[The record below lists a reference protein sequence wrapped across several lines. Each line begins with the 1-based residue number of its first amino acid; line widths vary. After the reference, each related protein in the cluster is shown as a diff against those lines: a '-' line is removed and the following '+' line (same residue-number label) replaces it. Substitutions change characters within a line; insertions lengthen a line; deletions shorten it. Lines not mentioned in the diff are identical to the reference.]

1 MSEPQAGHN
10 SISKDQLKAIVER
23 VERLNEEKKTISDDI
38 RDVYVEAKGNGYCPK
53 TLRTIIR
60 LRAMSADDRSE
71 QEAILD
77 TYKNAL
83 GMV

>member
-1 MSEPQAGHN
+1 MSEPTIGHN
-10 SISKDQLKAIVER
+10 AINKDQLKAIVER

-38 RDVYVEAKGNGYCPK
+38 RDVFTEAKGGGWDVK

-83 GMV
+83 GMI